1 MADYYRTGTA
11 ITSHQDMIDD
21 ILSFLISS
29 GPGPGWVE
37 DATYAAAA
45 NAGKLFLQS
54 QGTINNFVYLA
65 TTTVSGESVLQGFRA
80 PAAANGF
87 GGGSGP
93 LLHKMVFGAHLKL
106 DTASYDFVQHLFA
119 DEDRCVVVLHATAKA
134 GAAVSGQESFTEILY
149 LGQYTPHSGTVDD
162 PYPCMVAGNAG
173 RMITNGSELGF
184 FPESIVKAVG
194 PNDEIFA
201 KQAGVNW
208 APLHDNAFVPPR
220 NSRGSEAFAYQQ
232 DIHIFAPGA
241 EESLS
246 LTGMLLSTKDHG
258 LFQDVTIAAAPYFS
272 VPSQFAVDNNASNE
286 YSPLYLIPKG
296 TNIP

>member
-37 DATYAAAA
+37 DATFTAAG
-45 NAGKLFLQS
+45 NAGELFLQS
-54 QGTINNFVYLA
+54 QGTISNFIYLA
-65 TTTVSGESVLQGFRA
+65 TTTVLGESVLQCWRV

-87 GGGSGP
+87 GGAAGP
-93 LLHKMVFGAHLKL
+93 LLHNMVVGAHLKL
-106 DTASYDFVQHLFA
+106 DTAAYDFVQHLFA
-119 DEDRCVVVLHATAKA
+119 DEDRCIVVLVSTAKA
-134 GAAVSGQESFTEILY
+134 GVAVPGVESYTEILY
-149 LGQYTPHSGTVDD
+149 FGQYTPHAGTVDD
-162 PYPCMVAGNAG
+162 PYPCIVAGNTS
-173 RMITNGSELGF
+173 RMLLNTDEAGF
-184 FPESIVKAVG
+184 FPESIVKTVG

-201 KQAGVNW
+201 RQVGDNW
-208 APLHDNAFVPPR
+208 DPLHDRSFVPPR

-232 DIHIFAPGA
+232 DIHIFAPGS
-241 EESLS
+241 EESFS
-246 LTGMLLSTKDHG
+246 LTGMVLSTKDHG
-258 LFQDVTIAAAPYFS
+258 LFQDVTIAAAPYYT
-272 VPSQFAVDNNASNE
+272 VPSQFATDVNTTE